1 MLHRLGGLE
10 GSPPH
15 GNCRQPGGNLRP
27 VDTEV
32 SGVGARTASAPSRA
46 RREGRYRHRWAV
58 LGAVFSVQSLFNI
71 DRIAIA
77 LAAPMIIA
85 EFGFSPS
92 AWGWILSC
100 FSIGYVPFL
109 VVGGW
114 AADKIGPRR
123 VLVAALVV
131 WSVFAAMTAAGFSF
145 LSFAVLRLL
154 FGSGEGP
161 LPPVAAKT
169 VRAWF
174 PERKLSTAIG
184 AATSANPVAGAIG
197 TPIVIGL
204 IAAFDSWRAPF
215 IALGV
220 VGVLLAIGCWVTVR
234 DHPSQ
239 HPWSSR
245 VEIEEMAEE
254 DHIVAARFETA
265 SGAAQAGSVREH
277 LFRPIVLLTAISWFG
292 CMWLLYTFLNWFP
305 LYLIQVHGVNLKS
318 LAVANSVP
326 WIAGTLGLLLSGVL
340 VDALCRRFGAT
351 PFTPRKWSIVI
362 SLLMAGVLL
371 PFVGVVR
378 STTAAVLLMAVV
390 TFLCFGPVGLFNTVV
405 ASVVP
410 KSAFGGVLGF
420 VLLIANLAAVISP
433 VVVGYLLETSVGWT
447 GVFGLAAA
455 MAVVP
460 TLALALFRNP
470 TRAPSRPR

>member
-1 MLHRLGGLE
+1 
-10 GSPPH
+10 
-15 GNCRQPGGNLRP
+15 
-27 VDTEV
+27 
-32 SGVGARTASAPSRA
+32 
-46 RREGRYRHRWAV
+46 
-58 LGAVFSVQSLFNI
+58 
-71 DRIAIA
+71 
-77 LAAPMIIA
+77 
-85 EFGFSPS
+85 
-92 AWGWILSC
+92 
-100 FSIGYVPFL
+100 
-109 VVGGW
+109 
-114 AADKIGPRR
+114 
-123 VLVAALVV
+123 
-131 WSVFAAMTAAGFSF
+131 
-145 LSFAVLRLL
+145 
-154 FGSGEGP
+154 
-161 LPPVAAKT
+161 
-169 VRAWF
+169 
-174 PERKLSTAIG
+174 
-184 AATSANPVAGAIG
+184 
-197 TPIVIGL
+197 
-204 IAAFDSWRAPF
+204 
-215 IALGV
+215 
-220 VGVLLAIGCWVTVR
+220 
-234 DHPSQ
+234 
-239 HPWSSR
+239 
-245 VEIEEMAEE
+245 
-254 DHIVAARFETA
+254 
-265 SGAAQAGSVREH
+265 
-277 LFRPIVLLTAISWFG
+277 
-292 CMWLLYTFLNWFP
+292 MWLLYTFLNWFP